1 MMDIK
6 AGEEHVRSEARDWR
20 ERALKAQA
28 EIERLRAA
36 LKDNLKHVLLAD
48 AENERLEVHKEQCFD
63 RMRTMQDE
71 IERLQAWKDE
81 HSRTEGGEC
90 PYCEIDRL
98 RAVLEQIANST
109 VLRAREIAR
118 EALREVDS

>member
-28 EIERLRAA
+28 EI
-36 LKDNLKHVLLAD
+36 DNLKHVLLAD

-71 IERLQAWKDE
+71 IERLRAWKDE